1 MFCGADDG
9 TMLPAHTLFISQST
23 CGQRKPKVVLQI
35 LDTIATI
42 ADASICTA
50 LQIGLKQYSTQYSTV
65 FVRNASQLPGRK
77 VVIGDNLKSHFSE
90 QVLRLAKDNNIS
102 FKNNI

>member
-1 MFCGADDG
+1 MQNR
-9 TMLPAHTLFISQST
+9 TLKIY
-23 CGQRKPKVVLQI
+23 K
-35 LDTIATI
+35 
-42 ADASICTA
+42 TA

-90 QVLRLAKDNNIS
+90 QVLRLAKEGQ
-102 FKNNI
+102 